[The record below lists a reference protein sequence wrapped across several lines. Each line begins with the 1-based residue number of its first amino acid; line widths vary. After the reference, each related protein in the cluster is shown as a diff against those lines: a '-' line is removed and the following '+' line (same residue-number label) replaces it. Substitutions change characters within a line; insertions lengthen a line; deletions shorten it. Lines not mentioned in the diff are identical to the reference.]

1 MSYQP
6 LPFDYVSVNDIAK
19 AFDATN
25 QMSTAI
31 EVCGFFLCQKGQAE
45 VVINE
50 HNYHISRGDV
60 YFYTPSTYVS
70 VTSISDDL
78 EGIAVK
84 CQLDF
89 VFPLLERIANGQQIL
104 MVKEDPCVHLT
115 DEQQH
120 SLEQMASLLRSH
132 QQLLLQASPS
142 SGSYHVLQQLVISLA
157 ESTFHEL
164 LYYYADKR
172 KMATAAIDSLDRIYY
187 AFLYSLL
194 KHCREQREVAYY
206 AEEQCLSPR
215 YFSSIIKKK
224 SGRSALQWII
234 QMVISSASQQLL
246 YTDKSIKE
254 IALYFHFPSQSFF
267 GKYFKQYVGV
277 GPKEFRNQKLGKV
290 NNKN

>member
-1 MSYQP
+1 MSNKP
-6 LPFDYVSVNDIAK
+6 LPFDYVSVHDIAL
-19 AFDATN
+19 AFDAAR
-25 QMSTAI
+25 QMSTAV
-31 EVCGFFLCQKGQAE
+31 EVCGFFLCQRGHAE
-45 VVINE
+45 VIINE
-50 HNYHISRGDV
+50 HNCHISRGDV

-89 VFPLLERIANGQQIL
+89 VFPLLERIANGQQIM
-104 MVKEDPCVHLT
+104 MVREDPCVHLT
-115 DEQQH
+115 EEQQQ
-120 SLEQMASLLRSH
+120 SLEQMTSMLQAH
-132 QQLLLQASPS
+132 QQLLFQSSPS
-142 SGSYHVLQQLVISLA
+142 SGSYHVLQQLVISIA
-157 ESTFHEL
+157 ESTFYEL

-172 KMATAAIDSLDRIYY
+172 RMAAASIDGLDRVFYG
-187 AFLYSLL
+187 FLYSLL

-234 QMVISSASQQLL
+234 QMVISAASQQLL

-254 IALYFHFPSQSFF
+254 IAQYFNFPSQSFF

-277 GPKEFRNQKLGKV
+277 GPKEFRNMKRGGKG
-290 NNKN
+290 